1 MKQLVGRQLKR
12 DHRKTLEDP
21 QTLHELAKVVDH
33 IEGGNHFGGWVPSD
47 NQDAV
52 TEAIGTF
59 RTNYAKYQ
67 ELDGR

>member
-1 MKQLVGRQLKR
+1 MKQLVGGQLNPN
-12 DHRKTLEDP
+12 HRKTLEDP
-21 QTLHELAKVVDH
+21 QTLHELATVVNH
-33 IEGGNHFGGWVPSD
+33 IEEGNHFGGWVPSD

-59 RTNYAKYQ
+59 RTYYAKYQ